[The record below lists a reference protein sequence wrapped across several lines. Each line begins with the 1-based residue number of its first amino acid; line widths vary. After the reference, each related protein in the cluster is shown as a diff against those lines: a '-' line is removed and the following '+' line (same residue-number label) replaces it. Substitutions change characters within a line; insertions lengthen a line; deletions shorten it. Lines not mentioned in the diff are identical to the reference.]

1 MPKIK
6 RKKEEQK
13 RDPSPTWPS
22 LGQPKEGTSV
32 TSGGLH
38 TGHIHSLASAT
49 QTSTRIESSLIEST
63 VNISSSLTMSEH
75 FQNTSLL
82 GTANSLQ
89 LSLPVVSNAASLTG
103 SISNFSR
110 ASAPAVSSACL
121 LPSAS
126 GTSFQPLM
134 GSAYLYQHSRTTML
148 SGVSGQSHSSTSAT
162 SYPGVFE
169 WDITAKTAKKSSS
182 LLRDFTATGID
193 QNTAVSSMSMT
204 AQHDKTSDAN
214 IIVPLYPTL
223 SASLVQR
230 TQSQIPNQ
238 QGHSL
243 SLPYQTGSQV
253 YYYKPGTLG
262 PQLSGELGPWLQSYG
277 SVSYSGN
284 RASAH
289 QPEMVMVLKE
299 VQPTKVLP
307 PVSTSGMHYSVSAQC
322 STETSFQGI
331 DFFLDSFAV
340 METSLG
346 LQSASQTFC
355 LAQTPEFSKSCSSRN
370 TQILESNPSPEL
382 GDISMTAPVQ
392 SPTNL
397 LTVSPAPSQD
407 KTENKNLDEI
417 KTKISKPLDAYQFP
431 IEKQNPLRLP
441 LEIPDIHQQLFCIDP
456 LGQEVQPGSENANL
470 RKNSLS
476 LQCQGI
482 FENGF
487 ESSSGL
493 ADVTTLVENTHL
505 PSIFSSLQ
513 DPDKPKSLSLFSSLQ
528 NLDQPKSPSIFSS
541 LQDLDQSKSPF
552 IFSDVQDL
560 DQPKSPSIFSSLQ
573 DLDQLQSPS
582 IFTSLQDLDQ
592 SKSPSIFSF
601 LEDLDQSKSPS
612 LFSSLQDLDQS
623 KIPSIF
629 SSLQDLD
636 QPKSPSLFSSLQDL
650 DQSKSPFIFSDVQD
664 LDQPKSPYIFTSLQ
678 DLDQPKS
685 PSIFSFLQD
694 LHQSKSPSLF
704 SSLQDLD
711 QSKSPSIFSS
721 LQDLDQSKSP
731 FIFSDVQ
738 DLDQPKSPYIF
749 TSLQDLDQPKSPF
762 IFSDVQDLDQPK
774 SPYIFTSLQDLDQ
787 SKSPLIFSSLQDL
800 DQHKSASIFSSLQDL
815 DQPKSPSILSFLQD
829 LDQPKSPSL
838 FSSLQ
843 NLDQSKSPSIFGS
856 LQDLDQSK
864 SPSIFSSLQ
873 DLDQSKSPFI
883 FSDLQDLD
891 QPKSPYIFTSLQDLD
906 QSKSPSGKKAKD
918 PSTINVNQ
926 VQEKSSVIK
935 SHSGQVRKNKHKAVE
950 HIQGAPKAKIQPK
963 NPESLLEGE
972 VAVCSATTSDST
984 SVSKGKRSSNKRH
997 KATSSRS
1004 STTKRH
1010 GQEKTK
1016 RSRESSSK
1024 KSGDSKQS
1032 GTKVKVEEKQAI
1044 PNRKRKKNQ
1053 PELSQETFKKPRT
1066 SLGMHMLE
1074 SVQVFHALGKKTDKK
1089 TGFSSSQTLGSSSNT
1104 QNPRPFSALK
1114 PWLATRCEGKGP
1126 EKTQVKAQI
1135 LDDNAEKESPSP
1147 SQYELPPPGKVKLIL
1162 LPFLTPNKPQAR
1174 PVSRRPHPPASHR
1187 PAVACPSPPGSTNSA
1202 QSTAVS
1208 LSQPAPTNTSL
1219 TGPARPAQPISTNA
1233 TNATKP
1239 GSTNP
1244 NQPPIASQ
1252 SAASRPAPYK
1262 TSSCSSPQWEPVC
1275 TAVTNLQSLPK
1286 SQNQFLIQDFSLQH
1300 RPWRTP
1306 NISGPVESMPITK
1319 EQRPEREAM
1328 KRKAQQER
1336 ENAAKYTSLGKV
1348 QFFIQREKDMEISEY
1363 YGYRF

>member
-13 RDPSPTWPS
+13 RDPSPTWSS
-22 LGQPKEGTSV
+22 LGQPKKEEKQKDNRVKS
-32 TSGGLH
+32 
-38 TGHIHSLASAT
+38 T
-49 QTSTRIESSLIEST
+49 QNRAKYK
-63 VNISSSLTMSEH
+63 H

-89 LSLPVVSNAASLTG
+89 LALPVVSNAASLTG
-103 SISNFSR
+103 SNSNSSR
-110 ASAPAVSSACL
+110 ASAPAVSSAWL

-126 GTSFQPLM
+126 GTSIQPLT
-134 GSAYLYQHSRTTML
+134 GRAYLYQHSSTTML
-148 SGVSGQSHSSTSAT
+148 SGVSGQSHSSTSAA
-162 SYPGVFE
+162 SYPGIFE
-169 WDITAKTAKKSSS
+169 WDITVKTANKSSS

-253 YYYKPGTLG
+253 YYYNPGTLG

-277 SVSYSGN
+277 SVSYPGN

-307 PVSTSGMHYSVSAQC
+307 PVSTSGMHYSVSAQR
-322 STETSFQGI
+322 STETSFQ
-331 DFFLDSFAV
+331 V

-346 LQSASQTFC
+346 MDTSLGLQSPSQTFC

-370 TQILESNPSPEL
+370 AQILESNPSPEL

-431 IEKQNPLRLP
+431 IENQNPPLLP
-441 LEIPDIHQQLFCIDP
+441 LEIPDTHQRLSGIDP
-456 LGQEVQPGSENANL
+456 LGQEVQPGSKNANL

-476 LQCQGI
+476 LQCQRI
-482 FENGF
+482 LENGF
-487 ESSSGL
+487 ESSSDL

-505 PSIFSSLQ
+505 SSIFSSLQDPDQPQSPSIFSSLQ
-513 DPDKPKSLSLFSSLQ
+513 DPD
-528 NLDQPKSPSIFSS
+528 
-541 LQDLDQSKSPF
+541 
-552 IFSDVQDL
+552 
-560 DQPKSPSIFSSLQ
+560 
-573 DLDQLQSPS
+573 
-582 IFTSLQDLDQ
+582 
-592 SKSPSIFSF
+592 
-601 LEDLDQSKSPS
+601 E
-612 LFSSLQDLDQS
+612 
-623 KIPSIF
+623 
-629 SSLQDLD
+629 
-636 QPKSPSLFSSLQDL
+636 
-650 DQSKSPFIFSDVQD
+650 
-664 LDQPKSPYIFTSLQ
+664 
-678 DLDQPKS
+678 
-685 PSIFSFLQD
+685 
-694 LHQSKSPSLF
+694 
-704 SSLQDLD
+704 
-711 QSKSPSIFSS
+711 
-721 LQDLDQSKSP
+721 
-731 FIFSDVQ
+731 
-738 DLDQPKSPYIF
+738 
-749 TSLQDLDQPKSPF
+749 
-762 IFSDVQDLDQPK
+762 
-774 SPYIFTSLQDLDQ
+774 
-787 SKSPLIFSSLQDL
+787 
-800 DQHKSASIFSSLQDL
+800 
-815 DQPKSPSILSFLQD
+815 
-829 LDQPKSPSL
+829 PKSPSL

-843 NLDQSKSPSIFGS
+843 NLDQSQSPSLFSSVQDLDQPQSPSISSSLQDLDKSKSPSIFSTLQGLDQPKSPS
-856 LQDLDQSK
+856 LFSFLQNLDQSK
-864 SPSIFSSLQ
+864 SPSIFNSLQDLDQPKSGSIFSSVQDLDQPQSPSISSSLQDLDQPKSGSIFSSVQDLDQPQSPSISSSLQDLDQPKSPSIFSTLQDPDQPKSPSIFSNLQDLDQPKSPSIFSSIQ

-883 FSDLQDLD
+883 FSDLQDYY
-891 QPKSPYIFTSLQDLD
+891 QPKSPYIFTSFD
-906 QSKSPSGKKAKD
+906 QSKSPLGKKAKD
-918 PSTINVNQ
+918 LSTIKVNQ

-935 SHSGQVRKNKHKAVE
+935 SHSDQGRKKKHKAVE
-950 HIQGAPKAKIQPK
+950 PIQGAPKAKIQPK
-963 NPESLLEGE
+963 NTENLLEGE
-972 VAVCSATTSDST
+972 VAVCSATASDSA
-984 SVSKGKRSSNKRH
+984 SVSKGKRSSNKHH

-1016 RSRESSSK
+1016 RSRENSSK
-1024 KSGDSKQS
+1024 KSGDGKQS
-1032 GTKVKVEEKQAI
+1032 GTKVKVEEKPAI

-1053 PELSQETFKKPRT
+1053 PELSQKTFKKPQT

-1089 TGFSSSQTLGSSSNT
+1089 TGFSSSRTLGSSGNT

-1114 PWLATRCEGKGP
+1114 PWLATPCEGKGL

-1147 SQYELPPPGKVKLIL
+1147 TQYELPPPGKVKLVP
-1162 LPFLTPNKPQAR
+1162 LPFLTPGKPQAR
-1174 PVSRRPHPPASHR
+1174 PVSRRPHPPASRR
-1187 PAVACPSPPGSTNSA
+1187 PAVTCPSPPGSTNSA

-1208 LSQPAPTNTSL
+1208 PSQPAPTNTSL

-1233 TNATKP
+1233 TEP

-1244 NQPPIASQ
+1244 NQPPTASQ

-1262 TSSCSSPQWEPVC
+1262 TSSCSSLQREPVC

-1286 SQNQFLIQDFSLQH
+1286 PQNQFLIQDFSLQR

-1306 NISGPVESMPITK
+1306 DISGPVESTPITK

-1336 ENAAKYTSLGKV
+1336 ENAAKHTSFGKL
-1348 QFFIQREKDMEISEY
+1348 QFLIQREKDMEISEY

>member
-1 MPKIK
+1 
-6 RKKEEQK
+6 
-13 RDPSPTWPS
+13 
-22 LGQPKEGTSV
+22 
-32 TSGGLH
+32 
-38 TGHIHSLASAT
+38 
-49 QTSTRIESSLIEST
+49 
-63 VNISSSLTMSEH
+63 MSEH

-89 LSLPVVSNAASLTG
+89 LSLPVVRNVASLTG

-110 ASAPAVSSACL
+110 ATAPAVSSAWL

-134 GSAYLYQHSRTTML
+134 GSAYLYQHSSTSML
-148 SGVSGQSHSSTSAT
+148 SGVSGQSHSSTSAA
-162 SYPGVFE
+162 SYPGIFE
-169 WDITAKTAKKSSS
+169 WDITAKTAKKSPS
-182 LLRDFTATGID
+182 LRDFTVTVID
-193 QNTAVSSMSMT
+193 QNTAVSSRSMT
-204 AQHDKTSDAN
+204 AQHDKTSHAN

-253 YYYKPGTLG
+253 YYYNPGTLG

-277 SVSYSGN
+277 SVSYPGN

-307 PVSTSGMHYSVSAQC
+307 AVSTSGMHYSVSAQP
-322 STETSFQGI
+322 STETSFQVMEASLGI
-331 DFFLDSFAV
+331 D
-340 METSLG
+340 TSLG
-346 LQSASQTFC
+346 LESASQTFC
-355 LAQTPEFSKSCSSRN
+355 LAQTPEFTKSSSSRN

-431 IEKQNPLRLP
+431 IENRYPPVLP
-441 LEIPDIHQQLFCIDP
+441 LEIPDIHQLLSCIDP
-456 LGQEVQPGSENANL
+456 LGQEEQPGSENANL
-470 RKNSLS
+470 RNNSLS
-476 LQCQGI
+476 LQGQGLL
-482 FENGF
+482 ENGF
-487 ESSSGL
+487 ESSSDL

-505 PSIFSSLQ
+505 PSIISSL
-513 DPDKPKSLSLFSSLQ
+513 
-528 NLDQPKSPSIFSS
+528 
-541 LQDLDQSKSPF
+541 
-552 IFSDVQDL
+552 QDL

-573 DLDQLQSPS
+573 DLDKP
-582 IFTSLQDLDQ
+582 
-592 SKSPSIFSF
+592 KSPSIS
-601 LEDLDQSKSPS
+601 
-612 LFSSLQDLDQS
+612 SSLQDLDQPQS
-623 KIPSIF
+623 PSLF

-650 DQSKSPFIFSDVQD
+650 DQPQ
-664 LDQPKSPYIFTSLQ
+664 SPYIFSSIQ
-678 DLDQPKS
+678 ELDQ
-685 PSIFSFLQD
+685 FQ
-694 LHQSKSPSLF
+694 
-704 SSLQDLD
+704 
-711 QSKSPSIFSS
+711 SPSIFSS
-721 LQDLDQSKSP
+721 LQDLDQP
-731 FIFSDVQ
+731 Q
-738 DLDQPKSPYIF
+738 
-749 TSLQDLDQPKSPF
+749 
-762 IFSDVQDLDQPK
+762 
-774 SPYIFTSLQDLDQ
+774 
-787 SKSPLIFSSLQDL
+787 
-800 DQHKSASIFSSLQDL
+800 
-815 DQPKSPSILSFLQD
+815 SPSISSSLQD

-843 NLDQSKSPSIFGS
+843 DLDQPKSPFLFSCLQDLDQLQSPSISSSLQDLDQPKSPSLFSSLQDLDQPKSPFLFSSLQDLDQPQSPSLFGS
-856 LQDLDQSK
+856 LQDLDQPQ

-873 DLDQSKSPFI
+873 VLDQPKSPSLFSSLQDLDQPQSPSMFSSIQELDQPKSPSM
-883 FSDLQDLD
+883 FSSLQDLD
-891 QPKSPYIFTSLQDLD
+891 QPKSPYIFSSIQDLD

-918 PSTINVNQ
+918 PSTIKVNQ

-935 SHSGQVRKNKHKAVE
+935 GHSDQVRKNKHKAAE
-950 HIQGAPKAKIQPK
+950 PIQGAPKTKIQPK
-963 NPESLLEGE
+963 NPESLLEEE
-972 VAVCSATTSDST
+972 VTVCRATTSDSA
-984 SVSKGKRSSNKRH
+984 SVSKRMRSSNKRH
-997 KATSSRS
+997 KAASSRG

-1016 RSRESSSK
+1016 RNRENSSK
-1024 KSGDSKQS
+1024 KSGDSKKS
-1032 GTKVKVEEKQAI
+1032 GTKIKVEEKQGI

-1074 SVQVFHALGKKTDKK
+1074 SMQVFHALGKKTDKK

-1104 QNPRPFSALK
+1104 QNPQPFSALN
-1114 PWLATRCEGKGP
+1114 PWLATRCEGKDLD
-1126 EKTQVKAQI
+1126 KTHVKAQK
-1135 LDDNAEKESPSP
+1135 LDNAEKECPSP
-1147 SQYELPPPGKVKLIL
+1147 SQNELPPPGKVKLVP
-1162 LPFLTPNKPQAR
+1162 LPFLTPDKPQAR
-1174 PVSRRPHPPASHR
+1174 PVSRRPHPPASRR
-1187 PAVACPSPPGSTNSA
+1187 PAVACPSPPNFTNSA

-1208 LSQPAPTNTSL
+1208 PSQPAPTNTSL
-1219 TGPARPAQPISTNA
+1219 TGPARPAQPISTS
-1233 TNATKP
+1233 ATKP

-1262 TSSCSSPQWEPVC
+1262 TSSCSSLQREPVF

-1286 SQNQFLIQDFSLQH
+1286 PQNQFLIQDFSLQH

-1306 NISGPVESMPITK
+1306 DISGPVVSMPITK

-1328 KRKAQQER
+1328 KRKAQQAR
-1336 ENAAKYTSLGKV
+1336 ENAAKYTSLGKL
-1348 QFFIQREKDMEISEY
+1348 QFFTQREKDD
-1363 YGYRF
+1363 GNF